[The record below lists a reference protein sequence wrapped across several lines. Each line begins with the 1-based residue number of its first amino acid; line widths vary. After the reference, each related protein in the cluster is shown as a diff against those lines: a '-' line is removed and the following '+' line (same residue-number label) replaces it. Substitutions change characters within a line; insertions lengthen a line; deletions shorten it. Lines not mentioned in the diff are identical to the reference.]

1 MPWAASAGR
10 ANRVTPDVS
19 EAFVR
24 TNAAL
29 QALPLLPEIVLHLA
43 HELLPVWKMTE
54 AALATEGVPPPFWA
68 FAWAGGQALAR
79 YLLDNPAAVAQREVV
94 DVATGCGLVA
104 IAAARAGAR
113 SVLAVDTD
121 PVAVAA
127 ARINAIANRTGVGVE
142 LRDFRRLDPPG
153 DSVVTVG
160 DCFYE
165 RDLARSLL
173 DWLTAARDRGSTVL
187 IGDPGRTYLPR
198 ESLLRLA
205 DYRVAVSREIEDG
218 DEKTGS
224 VWRLAP

>member
-1 MPWAASAGR
+1 M
-10 ANRVTPDVS
+10 TPDVS

-29 QALPLLPEIVLHLA
+29 EAPPLLPEIVLHLA
-43 HELLPVWKMTE
+43 HELLPVWTRTE
-54 AALATEGVPPPFWA
+54 AALAAEGVPPPFWA
-68 FAWAGGQALAR
+68 FAWVGGQALAR
-79 YLLDNPAAVAQREVV
+79 YLLDNPAAVSRRNVV

-127 ARINAIANRTGVGVE
+127 ARLNAIANGARIDIG
-142 LRDFRRLDPPG
+142 LHDFRKLDPPR

-173 DWLTAARDRGSTVL
+173 AWLTAARDHGSTVL
-187 IGDPGRTYLPR
+187 IGDPGRSYLPR
-198 ESLLRLA
+198 ASLHRLA

-224 VWRLAP
+224 VWRLAT

>member
-1 MPWAASAGR
+1 
-10 ANRVTPDVS
+10 V
-19 EAFVR
+19 
-24 TNAAL
+24 
-29 QALPLLPEIVLHLA
+29 
-43 HELLPVWKMTE
+43 
-54 AALATEGVPPPFWA
+54 
-68 FAWAGGQALAR
+68 GGQALAR
-79 YLLDNPAAVAQREVV
+79 YLLDNPAMVAQRNVV

-127 ARINAIANRTGVGVE
+127 ARINAIANGANVDVE
-142 LRDFRRLDPPG
+142 LRNFRGLDPPR

-165 RDLARSLL
+165 RALAQALL
-173 DWLTAARDRGSTVL
+173 AWLAAARDRGSTVL

-198 ESLLRLA
+198 ESLHRLA
-205 DYRVAVSREIEDG
+205 DYLVPVSREIEDD

-224 VWRLAP
+224 VWRLPP